1 MRELPELFDNR
12 VKARSLSYLFLAGA
26 GLGALTVL
34 LPHSTAVMDRELLI
48 LAAIAAALA
57 VGIYLWAGRARTW
70 QLHAALA
77 LGTVMLTLAN
87 YYVESTVTY
96 PLLYTWTALFAFY
109 FFRVNA
115 ALCHVA
121 FIGLCYAIVLAAV
134 EPGAR
139 SFAGCWPWELR
150 SWRAC

>member
-57 VGIYLWAGRARTW
+57 VGIYLWAGRARTGNCTR
-70 QLHAALA
+70 H
-77 LGTVMLTLAN
+77 
-87 YYVESTVTY
+87 S
-96 PLLYTWTALFAFY
+96 
-109 FFRVNA
+109 RS
-115 ALCHVA
+115 
-121 FIGLCYAIVLAAV
+121 
-134 EPGAR
+134 AR
-139 SFAGCWPWELR
+139 
-150 SWRAC
+150 